1 MILHLAIVSVFG
13 RKFHVYGPDFLG
25 QLYPD
30 CYRGFVTYANS
41 ARVFAN
47 RKINL
52 CLHAFFLTV
61 STINSISVSDYPN
74 SWGQRFARTVKLSIQ
89 PCLYPTLITFSP
101 RSY

>member
-52 CLHAFFLTV
+52 CLHAVFF
-61 STINSISVSDYPN
+61 NSVNDQLYFSERLPKFLGPKVCS
-74 SWGQRFARTVKLSIQ
+74 TVKLSIQ
-89 PCLYPTLITFSP
+89 PCLYPTLITF
-101 RSY
+101 